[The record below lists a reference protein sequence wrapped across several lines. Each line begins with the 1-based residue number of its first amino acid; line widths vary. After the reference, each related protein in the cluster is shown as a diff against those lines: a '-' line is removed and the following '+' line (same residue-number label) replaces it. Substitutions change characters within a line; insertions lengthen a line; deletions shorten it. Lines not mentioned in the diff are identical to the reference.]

1 MVPAWPR
8 TNYVPGG
15 APAHVVLIVL
25 SHQRLPE
32 PLPISRSQ
40 HGMPDGE
47 GADATSISAKSRE
60 ADGTWFVS
68 DVVQPFLPLLSSD
81 LGEEVAARAAA
92 CEHAYLITA
101 ELADPDDLGH
111 LQAAWAIAK
120 CVCEQPGAE
129 AVVDVHAVRAHLAA
143 DIAELPAD
151 RGFDLMHEISLLFD
165 TVADGSVAA
174 WTTGM
179 RKFGRPD
186 VMLLGLPS
194 ETSAES
200 AVRLRDLAAIL
211 AAGERIEV
219 GDVVATDE
227 GDFEARAVPD
237 EHAGLIDGDAL
248 WLAEVE
254 RAEPAEPA
262 ET

>member
-1 MVPAWPR
+1 MA
-8 TNYVPGG
+8 
-15 APAHVVLIVL
+15 LIVL
-25 SHQRLPE
+25 SRQRLPD
-32 PLPISRSQ
+32 PLPISRHK

-47 GADATSISAKSRE
+47 GADGVSVTVKSRE
-60 ADGTWFVS
+60 LDGPMYTT
-68 DVVQPFLPLLSSD
+68 DVLEPFLALLSSD
-81 LGEEVAARAAA
+81 LGDEVAARAAA
-92 CEHAYLITA
+92 CDHAYVITS
-101 ELADPDDLGH
+101 ELPDPDDLGH

-143 DIAELPAD
+143 DIAELAGE
-151 RGFDLMHEISLLFD
+151 RSFDLMHEISLLFD

-186 VMLLGLPS
+186 VLLLGLPS
-194 ETSAES
+194 ETSAEA

-219 GDVVATDE
+219 GDIISTDD

-237 EHAGLIDGDAL
+237 EHAGLIDGDAI
-248 WLAEVE
+248 WLEEHAGDK
-254 RAEPAEPA
+254 
-262 ET
+262 

>member
-25 SHQRLPE
+25 SHQRLPD
-32 PLPISRSQ
+32 PLPISRHQ
-40 HGMPDGE
+40 HGMPEGE
-47 GADATSISAKSRE
+47 GSEATAITVKGRDSEGPAFIR
-60 ADGTWFVS
+60 
-68 DVVQPFLPLLSSD
+68 DVLQPFLPLLSSD
-81 LGEEVAARAAA
+81 LGDEAAARAAA
-92 CEHAYLITA
+92 CEHAYVVTA

-111 LQAAWAIAK
+111 IQAAWAIAK

-143 DIAELPAD
+143 DIAALPPD
-151 RGFDLMHEISLLFD
+151 RGFELMHEISLLFD

-186 VMLLGLPS
+186 VLLLGLPS
-194 ETSAES
+194 ETSAEA

-219 GDVVATDE
+219 GDIISTDE

-237 EHAGLIDGDAL
+237 EHAALIDGDAL
-248 WLAEVE
+248 WLAE
-254 RAEPAEPA
+254 RA
-262 ET
+262 